1 MPMDFAGAAIIGGG
15 VSMLFMRIIV
25 ACVKTYQ
32 IREAKMMH
40 FSEQARAKHS
50 LIPRAMGVIESIP
63 RRLRFGLALGACSTL
78 FGLGPVALQWLVS
91 REANATAAA
100 TADSGESNA
109 MARAC
114 WVAGKWLVIG
124 SIITTARRH
133 VMRKLRAWRA
143 EKNS

>member
-1 MPMDFAGAAIIGGG
+1 
-15 VSMLFMRIIV
+15 MLFMRIIV

-114 WVAGKWLVIG
+114 SVSYTHLTLPTICSV
-124 SIITTARRH
+124 
-133 VMRKLRAWRA
+133 
-143 EKNS
+143 